1 LLVVG
6 GEALAM
12 LAFIF
17 FGYQLRD
24 LDVIMAGVLFLSSLV
39 VDDVLTDGKY
49 LRSPGSFAALSFG
62 YWLSVWVLSAVGGV
76 GDLQFSFL
84 SAPTQS
90 GGYLSALSG
99 ASAPVQAFV
108 NRWAA
113 PIYETLLK
121 VSITYVAWHLSF
133 KLLNR
138 YLPAPIAVIVALV
151 PAVGMF
157 AGMHGLRSKA
167 FYAAAFVVAMVMLAP
182 LYLEDYL
189 PGNQT
194 WLIPMSVAGVFGIHR
209 AINIQQ
215 GDGYLTFVSDM
226 LQAEPPML
234 WANWIALFIELV
246 TFVAAVWFAGK
257 LVVRVGTLVADVV

>member
-1 LLVVG
+1 
-6 GEALAM
+6 M

-24 LDVIMAGVLFLSSLV
+24 IDIIMAGVLFLSSLV
-39 VDDVLTDGKY
+39 VDDVLTDGRY

-62 YWLSVWVLSAVGGV
+62 YWLPVWIMSAIGGV

-90 GGYLSALSG
+90 GGYLSALQG

-121 VSITYVAWHLSF
+121 VSITYVVWHLSF
-133 KLLNR
+133 KALNR

-151 PAVGMF
+151 PAAGLF
-157 AGMHGLRSKA
+157 AGLHGLRSTE
-167 FYAAAFVVAMVMLAP
+167 FYLAAFIVAMVMLAP

-194 WLIPMSVAGVFGIHR
+194 WIIPMSVASVFGAHR
-209 AINIQQ
+209 AINVQN
-215 GDGYLTFVSDM
+215 GGGYFVFVSDM
-226 LQAEPPML
+226 LQAKPPLL
-234 WANWIALFIELV
+234 WANGLALFIELV
-246 TFVAAVWFAGK
+246 TLVAAVWFAGK
-257 LVVRVGTLVADVV
+257 LVVRVGGWIAEFV

>member
-1 LLVVG
+1 
-6 GEALAM
+6 M

-24 LDVIMAGVLFLSSLV
+24 LDVIMAGVLFLASLV

-49 LRSPGSFAALSFG
+49 LRSPGSFGALSFG
-62 YWLSVWVLSAVGGV
+62 YWLPVWVMSLIGGV
-76 GDLQFSFL
+76 GKLRLSFL

-99 ASAPVQAFV
+99 NPPSVQAFV

-121 VSITYVAWHLSF
+121 VAITYMVWHLSF
-133 KLLNR
+133 KFLNR
-138 YLPAPIAVIVALV
+138 YLPAPIAAVVALV
-151 PAVGMF
+151 PAAGLF
-157 AGMHGLRSKA
+157 AGLHGLRSRA
-167 FYAAAFVVAMVMLAP
+167 FYVAAFVVAMLMLAP

-194 WLIPMSVAGVFGIHR
+194 WFIPMSVATVFGIHR
-209 AINIQQ
+209 ALNIQQ
-215 GDGYLTFVSDM
+215 GGGYFAFVSDM
-226 LQAEPPML
+226 LQAQPPML
-234 WANWIALFIELV
+234 WANGIALFIELV

-257 LVVRVGTLVADVV
+257 LLVRIGGWAADIV